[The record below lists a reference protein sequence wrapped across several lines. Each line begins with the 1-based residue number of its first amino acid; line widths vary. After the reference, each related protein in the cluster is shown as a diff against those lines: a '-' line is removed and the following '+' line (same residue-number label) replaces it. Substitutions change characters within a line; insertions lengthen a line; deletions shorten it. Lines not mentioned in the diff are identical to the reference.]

1 MSGSVARPFRILHV
15 IQNLN
20 YGGMEKVMTDLL
32 RGLNPGRFECHV
44 LTLQYVG
51 RFGREAGLAARVHE
65 GPTMSRLSLL
75 RPVALSRALRELRPS
90 IVHTHSGVWYKTAR
104 AARIAGIRGVVHT
117 EHGRQSDALLA
128 RVLDR
133 RAAHMTDRVV
143 AVSRPLGTYLVTRL
157 RIPDGAITIVPNGVD
172 TEHFKPGPRVG
183 TLRPQLGIAPDAPMV
198 GSIGRL
204 EPVKGYDVLLRAFQ
218 LVSRSAAG
226 RRSALVVAGEG
237 SARPSLEAL
246 TRELGIHDRVYW
258 LGWRDD
264 PGELLREFDC
274 FALGSRSEGTSIS
287 LLEALATGLPPAVTD
302 VGGNADVLGPELRRQ
317 LAPSENPGALADRI
331 LAALDPHQ
339 REGLGE
345 GARRR
350 VEQAF
355 SLRIMV
361 GRYEA
366 LYEELLRGA
375 VDGPG
380 LRGAAVEAP
389 PTSP

>member
-1 MSGSVARPFRILHV
+1 L
-15 IQNLN
+15 
-20 YGGMEKVMTDLL
+20 
-32 RGLNPGRFECHV
+32 GLPPED
-44 LTLQYVG
+44 
-51 RFGREAGLAARVHE
+51 
-65 GPTMSRLSLL
+65 P
-75 RPVALSRALRELRPS
+75 
-90 IVHTHSGVWYKTAR
+90 I
-104 AARIAGIRGVVHT
+104 
-117 EHGRQSDALLA
+117 
-128 RVLDR
+128 
-133 RAAHMTDRVV
+133 
-143 AVSRPLGTYLVTRL
+143 
-157 RIPDGAITIVPNGVD
+157 
-172 TEHFKPGPRVG
+172 
-183 TLRPQLGIAPDAPMV
+183 V

-204 EPVKGYDVLLRAFQ
+204 EPIKGYDVLLRAFH
-218 LVSRSAAG
+218 LALRSAPG
-226 RRSALVVAGEG
+226 CRPALVVAGEG
-237 SARPSLEAL
+237 SARPGLEAL
-246 TRELGIHDRVYW
+246 ARALGIQDRVFW

-264 PGELLREFDC
+264 SRELLREFDC

-302 VGGNADVLGPELRRQ
+302 VGGNADVLGPELRHQ
-317 LAPSENPGALADRI
+317 LAPSENPSALADRI

-339 REGLGE
+339 REGLGK

-366 LYEELLRGA
+366 LYEELLGGV